1 MLLNEF
7 RKQHDKVEEQGRT
20 IAEQAAHSVDQQRE
34 IEALKARLSQV
45 DALTARLDALEK
57 TASGR

>member
-1 MLLNEF
+1 VLGSQFLNLLLLLL
-7 RKQHDKVEEQGRT
+7 DDLVL
-20 IAEQAAHSVDQQRE
+20 QQQKE

-57 TASGR
+57 TAANK